1 MIWFMSMRRRMKITR
16 GGQISIPAPVRHRWG
31 TSAVTIEDQGDR
43 LVVEPASED
52 LIDDVAGSLAEYFE
66 RVNLQELR
74 DEQRR
79 EEQEIEDRK
88 HRRYGWSS

>member
-1 MIWFMSMRRRMKITR
+1 MKITR